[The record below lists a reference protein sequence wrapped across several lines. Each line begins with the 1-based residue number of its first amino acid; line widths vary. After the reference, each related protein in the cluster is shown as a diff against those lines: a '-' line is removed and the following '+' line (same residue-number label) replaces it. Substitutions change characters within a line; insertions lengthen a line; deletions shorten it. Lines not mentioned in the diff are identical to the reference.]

1 MTLFVLIHCFH
12 VYCPMAQLKRLLT
25 SQLRVPLVAVTVRVF
40 QGALAFVA
48 NVVLGFLS
56 LLALERIGVVVM
68 VVVPHPRAWK

>member
-1 MTLFVLIHCFH
+1 
-12 VYCPMAQLKRLLT
+12 MAQLKRLLT

-40 QGALAFVA
+40 LGALAFAIVA
-48 NVVLGFLS
+48 DVAGPVVLGFLR

>member
-1 MTLFVLIHCFH
+1 
-12 VYCPMAQLKRLLT
+12 MAQLKRLLT

-40 QGALAFVA
+40 QGALAFAIVA
-48 NVVLGFLS
+48 DVVLGFLR